1 MFINIDNI
9 LQSKN
14 KTRYWLSNQTGIT
27 YHAIKKLC
35 DNNTRSI
42 QFDMLERLCE
52 TLECEPGDIL
62 KKDNVR

>member
-35 DNNTRSI
+35 DNDTSSI
-42 QFDMLERLCE
+42 RFDMIEKLCE
-52 TLECEPGDIL
+52 ALECEPGDIL

>member
-9 LQSKN
+9 LKSKG

-35 DNNTRSI
+35 DNDTNSI
-42 QFDMLERLCE
+42 RFDMIEKLCE
-52 TLECEPGDIL
+52 ALECDPSDIL
-62 KKDNVR
+62 KKDNVQ